1 MLIHSIV
8 LWLPYVK
15 IITIITHNFK
25 TLKCIQ
31 KNLLDLPF
39 KSNFIYRGLHVDKQK
54 RCFSCNR
61 VLQFNGKFNTIF
73 GEMDF
78 HTEFAM
84 VLLFVY
90 AFQNW
95 GPFTNIHSNIQIHT
109 CKHTTARTNLL
120 VGTKIYALHIACI
133 ETDLSL
139 MNVFHLSLMIEKHDI
154 QPFDIFP
161 FCSLQSSSC
170 RNWNDLTHIFFL
182 NYQGIADEDFIFA
195 AITIIVCFPNK

>member
-1 MLIHSIV
+1 MDYMLINKKDVFHAIV
-8 LWLPYVK
+8 YYNSMESSTQSLEKWIFTRNSPWFYYSS
-15 IITIITHNFK
+15 T
-25 TLKCIQ
+25 
-31 KNLLDLPF
+31 PF
-39 KSNFIYRGLHVDKQK
+39 KIGVHLRTYTV
-54 RCFSCNR
+54 
-61 VLQFNGKFNTIF
+61 IF
-73 GEMDF
+73 KYT
-78 HTEFAM
+78 HT
-84 VLLFVY
+84 
-90 AFQNW
+90 N
-95 GPFTNIHSNIQIHT
+95 
-109 CKHTTARTNLL
+109 ARTNLL

>member
-1 MLIHSIV
+1 MFFMQSCTTIQWKVQHNLWRNGFSHGIRHGSIIR
-8 LWLPYVK
+8 LRLSK
-15 IITIITHNFK
+15 
-25 TLKCIQ
+25 LG
-31 KNLLDLPF
+31 
-39 KSNFIYRGLHVDKQK
+39 SIY
-54 RCFSCNR
+54 
-61 VLQFNGKFNTIF
+61 
-73 GEMDF
+73 E
-78 HTEFAM
+78 HTQE
-84 VLLFVY
+84 Y
-90 AFQNW
+90 WN
-95 GPFTNIHSNIQIHT
+95 
-109 CKHTTARTNLL
+109 KHTTARTNLL

-195 AITIIVCFPNK
+195 AITIIVCFPNN

>member
-1 MLIHSIV
+1 
-8 LWLPYVK
+8 
-15 IITIITHNFK
+15 
-25 TLKCIQ
+25 
-31 KNLLDLPF
+31 
-39 KSNFIYRGLHVDKQK
+39 
-54 RCFSCNR
+54 
-61 VLQFNGKFNTIF
+61 
-73 GEMDF
+73 MDF

-109 CKHTTARTNLL
+109 NARTNLL

-170 RNWNDLTHIFFL
+170 RN
-182 NYQGIADEDFIFA
+182 
-195 AITIIVCFPNK
+195 